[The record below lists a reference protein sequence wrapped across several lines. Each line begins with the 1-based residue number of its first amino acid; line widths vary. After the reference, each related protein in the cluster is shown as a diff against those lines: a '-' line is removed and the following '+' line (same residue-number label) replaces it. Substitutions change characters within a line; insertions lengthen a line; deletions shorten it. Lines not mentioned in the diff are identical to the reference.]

1 MMRRT
6 VWQGLCWLVYVVLT
20 GGLGLGHESGR
31 GTPVAHNAVTDAT
44 RSALRIT
51 ADDPRFFPLSA
62 IRPGLV
68 GVGRTVFQGDRVE
81 EFGVEVLGILPG
93 TPNPK
98 QSFVVARLTG
108 SNVERTLVFAGM
120 SGSPVF
126 IEGKLVGAVSAAF
139 AFAKEPI
146 ALIMPIAHM
155 IEVFAESDQPSLA
168 RQTNPNA
175 PIPVD
180 AAAAAH
186 LPGLRDVWRDGGAFL
201 PIATPL
207 AAAGFP
213 MDVLTPFSP
222 TFERMGFRVVSGGS
236 APAQPAALGSITPE
250 TLAPGRT
257 VSVDLMRGDF
267 GLSASG
273 TVTWREG
280 DDILAFGHPFFSPGG
295 IGGVSFPMSEG
306 EVVTVIPNVGNSFKL
321 TVPKAPVGAM
331 TQDRSAAIRGRLGVA
346 APMIPVTV
354 EVKSALGAARRYHFE
369 IVEDAFLSPILAN
382 IGVAAS
388 LTTTERSIGEATLRA
403 EGRIELDGA
412 APIRFAR
419 SIASN
424 FSPAT
429 GVGISVAQPLATLLN
444 SGLAQGKVRAI
455 HVTVTARDARLN
467 AALEGL
473 WADRLR
479 VQRGETI
486 HLTLLARNASGQTL
500 VERVAVTIPADARPG
515 PVTLLVGDGR
525 AMDTLDPMSIGNAQT
540 LGQLAAALNRLH
552 RPDRLYVRLYRSE
565 SGAVIGDEAMPA
577 LPASYLATVSS
588 SRIRTEGRALTTLTL
603 LKQELPPGEC
613 DVSGRQ
619 QLDLEILP

>member
-1 MMRRT
+1 MADRGAWRLLACL
-6 VWQGLCWLVYVVLT
+6 VWLMV
-20 GGLGLGHESGR
+20 GGGGVRAHPDR
-31 GTPVAHNAVTDAT
+31 APVGDGGSAARSSLRVTAE
-44 RSALRIT
+44 
-51 ADDPRFFPLSA
+51 DPRFFPLAA
-62 IRPGLV
+62 IKPGLT
-68 GVGRTVFQGDRVE
+68 GVGRTVFQGERVE

-108 SNVERTLVFAGM
+108 ANVERTLVFAGM

-126 IEGKLVGAVSAAF
+126 IDGKLVGAVSAAF

-155 IEVFAESDQPSLA
+155 IEVFAESDQPALA
-168 RQTNPNA
+168 RRGGMPA

-180 AAAAAH
+180 AALAARIPA
-186 LPGLRDVWRDGGAFL
+186 LRDAARDGATFT

-213 MDVLTPFSP
+213 ADVLSPFSA
-222 TFERMGFRVVSGGS
+222 TFEGLGFRVVSGGG
-236 APAQPAALGSITPE
+236 APARAAALGPVTPD

-273 TVTWREG
+273 TVTWRDG

-295 IGGVSFPMSEG
+295 IGGVLFPMSEG

-331 TQDRSAAIRGRLGVA
+331 TQDRSAAIRGRLGVM

-354 EVKSALGAARRYHFE
+354 EVKSALGAARRYQFE

-388 LTTTERSIGEATLRA
+388 LTATERSIGEATLRA
-403 EGRIELDGA
+403 EGRVELDGA
-412 APIRFAR
+412 PPVRFAR
-419 SIASN
+419 AIASN

-429 GVGISVAQPLATLLN
+429 GVGVSVAQPLATLLN
-444 SGLAQGKVRAI
+444 SGLANGKVRSI

-479 VQRGETI
+479 VERGDRLR
-486 HLTLLARNASGQTL
+486 LTLLARNASGQTL

-515 PVTLLVGDGR
+515 LATLLVGDGR
-525 AMDTLDPMSIGNAQT
+525 IMDALDPVVAGSAQT
-540 LGQLAAALNRLH
+540 LGQLAAALNRAH
-552 RPDRLYVRLYRSE
+552 RPDRLYIRLYRNE
-565 SGAVIGDEAMPA
+565 AGAVIGDEALPA
-577 LPASYLATVSS
+577 LPASYLATVGS
-588 SRIRTEGRALTTLTL
+588 GRVKADGRPLSTVTL
-603 LKQELPPGEC
+603 LKQELSPGEC
-613 DVSGRQ
+613 DVTGRQ
-619 QLDLEILP
+619 QLDIEILP

>member
-1 MMRRT
+1 MAR
-6 VWQGLCWLVYVVLT
+6 GLLACLLWLAVA
-20 GGLGLGHESGR
+20 GGVSG
-31 GTPVAHNAVTDAT
+31 AHDKSAHDNSARSGT
-44 RSALRIT
+44 RSALRVA
-51 ADDPRFFPLSA
+51 ADDPRFFPLA
-62 IRPGLV
+62 ALKPGLV

-93 TPNPK
+93 APNPK

-108 SNVERTLVFAGM
+108 ANVERTLVFAGM

-126 IEGKLVGAVSAAF
+126 IDGKLVGAVSAAF

-168 RQTNPNA
+168 RRSAARA

-180 AAAAAH
+180 AALAARIPA
-186 LPGLRDVWRDGGAFL
+186 LRDAARDGAAFM

-207 AAAGFP
+207 AVSGFP
-213 MDVLTPFSP
+213 ADVLSPFSA
-222 TFERMGFRVVSGGS
+222 TFEGLGFRVVSGGG
-236 APAQPAALGSITPE
+236 APARPAALGAITPD

-273 TVTWREG
+273 TVTWRDG

-295 IGGVSFPMSEG
+295 IGGVLFPMSEG

-331 TQDRSAAIRGRLGVA
+331 TQDRSAAIRGRLGVT
-346 APMIPVTV
+346 APMIPVTI
-354 EVKSALGAARRYHFE
+354 EVKSALGAARRYQFE

-388 LTTTERSIGEATLRA
+388 LTATERSIGEATLRA
-403 EGRIELDGA
+403 EGQIELDGA
-412 APIRFAR
+412 PPVRFAR
-419 SIASN
+419 AIASN

-429 GVGISVAQPLATLLN
+429 GVGASVAQPLATLLN
-444 SGLAQGKVRAI
+444 SGLASGKVRSI
-455 HVTVTARDARLN
+455 HVTVTARDARLS
-467 AALEGL
+467 ATLEGL

-479 VQRGETI
+479 VQRGESLS
-486 HLTLLARNASGQTL
+486 LTLLARDASGQTL
-500 VERVAVTIPADARPG
+500 VERVTVTIPVDARPG
-515 PVTLLVGDGR
+515 AATLVAGDGR
-525 AMDTLDPMSIGNAQT
+525 VMDGIDPIVVGAAQT
-540 LGQLAAALNRLH
+540 LGQVSAALNRMH
-552 RPDRLYVRLYRSE
+552 RSDRLYVRLYRSE
-565 SGAVIGDEAMPA
+565 PGVVIADEAMPG
-577 LPASYLATVSS
+577 LPASYLATVGSA
-588 SRIRTEGRALTTLTL
+588 RVKADGRALSTLTL

-613 DVSGRQ
+613 DVTGRQ
-619 QLDLEILP
+619 QLDIEILP

>member
-1 MMRRT
+1 MLGRLMWR
-6 VWQGLCWLVYVVLT
+6 GLCGLVGLVLISGVVA
-20 GGLGLGHESGR
+20 GHER
-31 GTPVAHNAVTDAT
+31 GHSAARDSA
-44 RSALRIT
+44 RAALRMT
-51 ADDPRFFPLSA
+51 ADDPRFFPLHA

-81 EFGVEVLGILPG
+81 DFGVEILGILPG

-98 QSFVVARLTG
+98 QSFIVARLTG

-126 IEGKLVGAVSAAF
+126 IEGKLVGAISAAF

-155 IEVFAESDQPSLA
+155 IEVFAESDPAPLA
-168 RQTNPNA
+168 RRTGA
-175 PIPVD
+175 LSPIPVD
-180 AAAAAH
+180 AAAVAH
-186 LPGLRDVWRDGGAFL
+186 IPALRDAWREGGAFL

-207 AAAGFP
+207 AASGFAV
-213 MDVLTPFSP
+213 DVLTPFAA
-222 TFERMGFRVVSGGS
+222 TFEGLGFRVVNGGG
-236 APAQPAALGSITPE
+236 APAQPAGLGVITPE

-273 TVTWREG
+273 TVTWRDG

-295 IGGVSFPMSEG
+295 IGGVMFPMSEG

-331 TQDRSAAIRGRLGVA
+331 TQDRSAAIRGRLGIT

-369 IVEDAFLSPILAN
+369 IVEDGFLSPILAN

-412 APIRFAR
+412 PPVRFAR

-429 GVGISVAQPLATLLN
+429 GVGVSVAQPLATLLN
-444 SGLAQGKVRAI
+444 SGLAKGKVRAI

-467 AALEGL
+467 ATLDGL

-479 VQRGETI
+479 VRRGETL
-486 HLTLLARNASGQTL
+486 HLTLVAHNAQGQTL
-500 VERVAVTIPADARPG
+500 VEKVPVTIPADARPG
-515 PVTLLVGDGR
+515 MVTLLVGDGR
-525 AMDTLDPMSIGNAQT
+525 VMDALDPVVTGTAEN

-552 RPDRLYVRLYRSE
+552 RPDRLYVRLYRTE
-565 SGAVIGDEAMPA
+565 PGAVIGEEAMPA
-577 LPASYLATVSS
+577 LPASYLATISS
-588 SRIRTEGRALTTLTL
+588 ARIRTEGKALPTLTL

-619 QLDLEILP
+619 QLEVEILP

>member
-1 MMRRT
+1 MRGRLL
-6 VWQGLCWLVYVVLT
+6 WRGMWSLIGLVLIGGVVA
-20 GGLGLGHESGR
+20 GHER
-31 GTPVAHNAVTDAT
+31 GHGTARDNA
-44 RSALRIT
+44 RSALRMT
-51 ADDPRFFPLSA
+51 ADDPRFFPLHA

-81 EFGVEVLGILPG
+81 DFGVEVLGVLPG

-98 QSFVVARLTG
+98 QSFIVARLTG
-108 SNVERTLVFAGM
+108 ANVERTLVFAGM

-126 IEGKLVGAVSAAF
+126 IEGKLVGAISAAF

-146 ALIMPIAHM
+146 ALIMPIAYM
-155 IEVFAESDQPSLA
+155 IEVFAESDSTPLA
-168 RQTNPNA
+168 RRTGTLS

-180 AAAAAH
+180 AEAVARIPA
-186 LPGLRDVWRDGGAFL
+186 LRDAWRDGGVFL

-207 AAAGFP
+207 AASGFTV
-213 MDVLTPFSP
+213 DVLAPFAA
-222 TFERMGFRVVSGGS
+222 TFEGLGFRVVNGGG
-236 APAQPAALGSITPE
+236 APAQPAGLGVITSE

-273 TVTWREG
+273 TVTWRDG

-295 IGGVSFPMSEG
+295 IGGVLFPMSEG
-306 EVVTVIPNVGNSFKL
+306 EVVTVVPNVGNSFKL
-321 TVPKAPVGAM
+321 TVPKTPVGAM
-331 TQDRSAAIRGRLGVA
+331 TQDRSAAIRGRLGIT

-354 EVKSALGAARRYHFE
+354 EVKSALGAARRYRFE
-369 IVEDAFLSPILAN
+369 IVEDGFLSPILAN

-388 LTTTERSIGEATLRA
+388 LTATERSIGEATLRA

-412 APIRFAR
+412 PPVRFAR

-429 GVGISVAQPLATLLN
+429 GVGVSVAQPLATILN

-467 AALEGL
+467 ATLDGL

-479 VQRGETI
+479 VQRGETLN
-486 HLTLLARNASGQTL
+486 LTLVARDAQGQTL
-500 VERVAVTIPADARPG
+500 VKQVPVTIPDDARPG
-515 PVTLLVGDGR
+515 PATLLVGDGR
-525 AMDTLDPMSIGNAQT
+525 VMDALDPVVTGAAQN

-552 RPDRLYVRLYRSE
+552 RPDRLYVRLYRTE
-565 SGAVIGDEAMPA
+565 PGAVIGEEAMPA
-577 LPASYLATVSS
+577 LPASYLATISS
-588 SRIRTEGRALTTLTL
+588 ARIKTEGKALPTLTL
-603 LKQELPPGEC
+603 FKQELPPGEC

-619 QLDLEILP
+619 QLELEILP